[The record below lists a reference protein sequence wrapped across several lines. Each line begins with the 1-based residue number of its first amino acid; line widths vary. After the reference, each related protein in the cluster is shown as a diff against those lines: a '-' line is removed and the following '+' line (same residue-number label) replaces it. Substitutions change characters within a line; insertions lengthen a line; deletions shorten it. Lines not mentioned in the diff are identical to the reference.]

1 MFLKTTAI
9 AAMALAGASLAV
21 ATPAEARPCGRYV
34 SKTTGT
40 LLGAGGGA
48 LLGGVLTHGAAG
60 PLIGAAAGGVAG
72 HEIAKKNKQKCHYR
86 RTYRRR

>member
-1 MFLKTTAI
+1 MFRKSTALAALALASASFAI
-9 AAMALAGASLAV
+9 AI
-21 ATPAEARPCGRYV
+21 PAEARPCGKYV
-34 SKTTGT
+34 SKTTGA

-48 LLGGVLTHGAAG
+48 LLGGVLTKGSTG

-72 HEIAKKNKQKCHYR
+72 HEIARKNKRNCRYK

>member
-21 ATPAEARPCGRYV
+21 ATPAEARPCGKYV
-34 SKTTGT
+34 SKTTGA
-40 LLGAGGGA
+40 LIGAGGGA
-48 LLGGVLTHGAAG
+48 LLAGVLTKGSTG
-60 PLIGAAAGGVAG
+60 PIVGAAAGGLVG
-72 HEIAKKNKQKCHYR
+72 HEVAKKNKRNCRYK

>member
-1 MFLKTTAI
+1 MFRKSTAL
-9 AAMALAGASLAV
+9 AALALAGASFAIAV
-21 ATPAEARPCGRYV
+21 PAEARPCGKYV
-34 SKTTGT
+34 SKTTGV

-48 LLGGVLTHGAAG
+48 LLGGVLTKGSTG

-72 HEIAKKNKQKCHYR
+72 HEIARKNKRNCRYK